1 MTVASQIIGFAAVGL
16 YLLSYQLKKR
26 KHIVWVT
33 CISNALYV
41 LQYILLGAF
50 SGAVMDVMST
60 VSSFFAAKKTD
71 KPFNRFP
78 RILAWSNMI
87 IIAVVGLV
95 SAYLQREW
103 IELLPIAGALF
114 QTGGLWCD
122 NEQTIRK
129 LGLCSAPF
137 WLVYNYISHAY
148 GPAIGSLIA
157 IISIIV
163 SLIRYRKKA

>member
-1 MTVASQIIGFAAVGL
+1 MNIAAQVIGFGAVGL

-60 VSSFFAAKKTD
+60 VSSFFAAKKND
-71 KPFNRFP
+71 SPFNRYP
-78 RILAWSNMI
+78 KILAWSNMVL
-87 IIAVVGLV
+87 IAVVGLV
-95 SAYLQREW
+95 SAYMQGDLL
-103 IELLPIAGALF
+103 ELLPIAGALF

-122 NEQTIRK
+122 KEQTIRK
-129 LGLCSAPF
+129 LGLCGAPF
-137 WLVYNYISHAY
+137 WLVYNYLSGAY
-148 GPAIGSLIA
+148 GPAIGSAIA
-157 IISIIV
+157 IVSIIV
-163 SLIRYRKKA
+163 SMVRYRKKA